1 MEAAHMSDIT
11 TVEQSHA
18 GGVGDR
24 YVVGAGAIGKFVGL
38 SARQVSYF
46 FRQGL
51 FGDAVVKFGHR
62 TMVGDTRRLQNLAFL
77 KQRK

>member
-1 MEAAHMSDIT
+1 MELHMSDIAP
-11 TVEQSHA
+11 VEQSHV

-24 YVVGAGAIGKFVGL
+24 YVVGSEAIGKFVGL

-51 FGDAVVKFGHR
+51 FGNAVVKFGHR
-62 TMVGDTRRLQNLAFL
+62 TLVGDTRQLQNLAFI